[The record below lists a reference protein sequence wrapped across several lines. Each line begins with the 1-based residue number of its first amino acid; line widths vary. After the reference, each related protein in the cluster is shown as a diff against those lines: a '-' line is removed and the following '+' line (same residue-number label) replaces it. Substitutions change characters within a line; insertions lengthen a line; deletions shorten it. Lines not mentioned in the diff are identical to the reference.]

1 MKMQKDMAVTNSSEA
16 ILSTYIA
23 SSENHLSPVPFL
35 PVIANDTVDIEDDL
49 MEVGTIGFDRIA
61 QFYFYDVCLSEEF
74 LRAFPFCFNPKLAF
88 LKPQHVVTAIVLE
101 QFAFEHS
108 VRGFCN
114 PLVEYRIRF
123 SCNLSY
129 GLFNICDM
137 TERKDWWMVTKV
149 RGWNIDGCPEDVRR
163 LMFVHIIATLGCSP
177 VVTDEDMDYPKN
189 WSKIL
194 HGDESSPSEPVGHRP
209 DGRTVCIHSIAV
221 CPRLQGLG
229 LGTATLKSYVQRMN
243 SSGLADRVALIC
255 RKSETRFFEKCG
267 FKNIGRSDTKTL
279 TGEFY
284 NMVFDLPGCDDFID
298 WNQIEKDAQQY

>member
-114 PLVEYRIRF
+114 PLVSSLFTIPFYKRLLEMQTTKHWTGRISHQVF
-123 SCNLSY
+123 
-129 GLFNICDM
+129 
-137 TERKDWWMVTKV
+137 
-149 RGWNIDGCPEDVRR
+149 
-163 LMFVHIIATLGCSP
+163 
-177 VVTDEDMDYPKN
+177 
-189 WSKIL
+189 
-194 HGDESSPSEPVGHRP
+194 
-209 DGRTVCIHSIAV
+209 
-221 CPRLQGLG
+221 LQ
-229 LGTATLKSYVQRMN
+229 
-243 SSGLADRVALIC
+243 
-255 RKSETRFFEKCG
+255 
-267 FKNIGRSDTKTL
+267 
-279 TGEFY
+279 
-284 NMVFDLPGCDDFID
+284 P
-298 WNQIEKDAQQY
+298 